1 MQALDSDS
9 TIILPQQIKNEDND
23 VCLIPAPRPVP
34 RPVPIVVAGK
44 PVLSANERKLKEEI
58 AKLKEEIAKL
68 KEKNDDLERQ
78 ADLATRAKNLAIH
91 AEMKA
96 EKDLTAQEGL
106 TQFWRAKYSKLI
118 LDRIEQEPQN
128 AIELRA
134 DLNSTDEVRDFDQ
147 L

>member
-44 PVLSANERKLKEEI
+44 PVLSANER
-58 AKLKEEIAKL
+58 KLKEEIAKL